1 MCIFVPMYGIQ
12 ITAAGNKIHHR
23 PKTLRSS
30 MKLPWRKREIA
41 SVNIYL
47 NIFSKCIYFWV
58 RLNII

>member
-47 NIFSKCIYFWV
+47 NIFF
-58 RLNII
+58 